1 MCLLPSTIIM
11 DDLFSVLESILA
23 NEFVSKKLKKRLL
36 AAGKRGS
43 SSPGSCH
50 LYKCHHHLLPNQ
62 PGSLPLTL

>member
-1 MCLLPSTIIM
+1 M